1 MKMRRLWTVTLVGST
16 VLTGA
21 GLSGTAL
28 ASTAS
33 GGTASGGTASTW
45 TAAASTASAGTAA
58 GRAAAIGTA
67 VGARAQA
74 WPASGR
80 RLVAAWNMN
89 ERAGSTVMRDDSGN
103 GLNGRIGAEVGVA
116 QVGGARGYRFDRL
129 EPDTPPTHP
138 RHLVV
143 VPDSSLLNP
152 GTDDF
157 GVTLRLRTDY
167 QFGNIIQKGQATV
180 GGGSWKLQ
188 IPSGHVQCW
197 FRGSAGS
204 VLVTAPHQIND
215 GRWHVVRCDRTEE
228 GVSVA
233 VDGVRVAG
241 RYGAT
246 GRIANDWP
254 LSIGGKTDCD
264 QRVVGCDYYAGDI
277 DYVAIDR

>member
-1 MKMRRLWTVTLVGST
+1 MIKIVLSYREQRHGDEPMRIRRLWIVLLAAST
-16 VLTGA
+16 VLVGA
-21 GLSGTAL
+21 GGP
-28 ASTAS
+28 
-33 GGTASGGTASTW
+33 
-45 TAAASTASAGTAA
+45 AAASAD
-58 GRAAAIGTA
+58 RAVA
-67 VGARAQA
+67 V
-74 WPASGR
+74 WE
-80 RLVAAWNMN
+80 MN
-89 ERAGSTVMRDDSGN
+89 EPAGSRVMRDISGN
-103 GLNGRIGAEVGVA
+103 GLDGTIGSEVGPSTQVA
-116 QVGGARGYRFDRL
+116 GAVGYHFDRL
-129 EPDTPPTHP
+129 TPDTPPTHP
-138 RHLVV
+138 RHLVTV
-143 VPDSSLLNP
+143 RDDARLDP
-152 GTDDF
+152 GTRDYA
-157 GVTLRLRTDY
+157 VTMRLRTTDY
-167 QFGNIIQKGQATV
+167 FGNIIQKGQATV

-277 DYVAIDR
+277 DYVAIAR